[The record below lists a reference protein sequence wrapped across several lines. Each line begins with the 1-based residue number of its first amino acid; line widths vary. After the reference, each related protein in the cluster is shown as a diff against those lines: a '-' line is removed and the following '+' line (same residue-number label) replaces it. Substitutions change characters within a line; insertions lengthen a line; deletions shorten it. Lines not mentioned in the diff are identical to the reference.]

1 MTPIEAKAK
10 VLVWLRG
17 HALLFAAL
25 EDDDGAGARLLDR
38 MSGKQLPVR
47 WGELREVVEK
57 SSALRPQ
64 PYLLVVWHD
73 GRQVAL
79 ADVGFAF
86 APSTQST
93 GPLPDL
99 PDVFCF
105 RDFRHLSAGAQSL
118 LGEEGRELEALRA
131 LLLAIALL
139 DGARALGIEVAR
151 EERQLEAV
159 LKQLEERGI
168 KPG

>member
-86 APSTQST
+86 APSTRST
-93 GPLPDL
+93 GPLPEL

-105 RDFRHLSAGAQSL
+105 RDLRHLMGGAQGL
-118 LGEEGRELEALRA
+118 LEEEGRGPDALRA
-131 LLLAIALL
+131 ILLGIALL
-139 DGARALGIEVAR
+139 DGARDLQLDVSR
-151 EERQLEAV
+151 EERQLEKILAE
-159 LKQLEERGI
+159 LEQRGV
-168 KPG
+168 KP